1 MGYQVREM
9 YYKKELAILEQYE
22 NYFKTAIQSGYMRN
36 LTTTQTKEIHRI
48 YERAIG
54 RKYLMCFT
62 CGHSKLK
69 LLQDAGS
76 LYFKQKNIDI
86 K

>member
-1 MGYQVREM
+1 MSYKTLVK
-9 YYKKELAILEQYE
+9 YYKRELATLEQYE
-22 NYFKTAIQSGYMRN
+22 QYFKTAIKCGYMRN

-54 RKYLMCFT
+54 EKYPICFT

-69 LLQDAGS
+69 LLQDAGQ
-76 LYFKQKNIDI
+76 LYFKQLGIEI
-86 K
+86 